1 MNSWKSV
8 SFPSIKEYTQPEYH
22 LIMGGNVIAKTSFSN
37 IKDNDFIEP
46 LFFLNTF
53 DMPFL
58 DFAKFSVKIKED
70 KDETLLTESD
80 LTFEPG
86 HYLTKRN
93 PDKEI
98 LVEFYDK
105 SFPNQVHRNLLKFS
119 KGQGAL
125 EFIPFIPSYMLIRKE
140 YKKLLNNMKY

>member
-53 DMPFL
+53 D
-58 DFAKFSVKIKED
+58 KI
-70 KDETLLTESD
+70 
-80 LTFEPG
+80 G
-86 HYLTKRN
+86 RAH
-93 PDKEI
+93 
-98 LVEFYDK
+98 V
-105 SFPNQVHRNLLKFS
+105 
-119 KGQGAL
+119 
-125 EFIPFIPSYMLIRKE
+125 
-140 YKKLLNNMKY
+140 